1 MLVYYVED
9 VNLYEENVLCRS
21 VKRNCTLF
29 FLIHSNDV

>member
-29 FLIHSNDV
+29 FL